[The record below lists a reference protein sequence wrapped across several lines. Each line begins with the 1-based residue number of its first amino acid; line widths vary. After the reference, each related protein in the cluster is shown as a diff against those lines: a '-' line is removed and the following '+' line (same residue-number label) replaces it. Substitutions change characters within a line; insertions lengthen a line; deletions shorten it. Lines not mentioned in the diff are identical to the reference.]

1 MDISSNELK
10 ILKSLQMNIFGS
22 RLRSPRMTVEVISSK
37 TNIRYD
43 VVKYCIDRLIEKNL
57 IEINLIDLNLSKLYS
72 YNVTPSGNDFLDDL
86 KSKTISKYLWSVLI
100 PFAISVAGTLAT
112 NYFSHN

>member
-10 ILKSLQMNIFGS
+10 IMKSLQTNILGN
-22 RLRSPRMTVEVISSK
+22 RLDSSNMTTEVISNK
-37 TNIRYD
+37 TKIKYE
-43 VVKYCIDRLIEKNL
+43 VVKHCIDKLIEKEF
-57 IEINLIDLNLSKLYS
+57 IELNSVDLSLFKIYS

-100 PFAISVAGTLAT
+100 PFSISIAGTLAT